1 MRNTQESPLPT
12 ITGLR
17 ILRRAWRL
25 FNYLSGASVN
35 PATSKS

>member
-17 ILRRAWRL
+17 IRAVLGAYSIICLVLR
-25 FNYLSGASVN
+25 
-35 PATSKS
+35 